1 MAFQSKLIGSSL
13 VALALGSSLT
23 GCGMVRDY
31 LEKKG
36 NEALADEL
44 KKDADKKRSDADSE
58 EKAEKGKGDAAD
70 AKAGETWTE
79 TITGSKI
86 AMERV
91 DLSAAGLQGFSIL
104 APKGAKS
111 EKALGGN
118 GVEVTEFGY
127 GYSVWVTEDP
137 TASMDAMKK
146 GAEAWFKGAALE
158 DVDGNSFVV
167 KAKSYDGADAFYYR
181 GVFKANGKTYRC
193 ETPTSVA
200 PTKKLHAEQIDKAC
214 ESLQLDGKPIGS
226 GGTAAEAAKEP
237 EKTAAAEAPNSDEKA
252 GDTVPAKV
260 DGTPK
265 GGATTPAK
273 TEPAKTEPAKTEP
286 AKTEPAKTEPA
297 KTEPAKTPAPAAPA
311 TKGTTRKPLR
321 PAAKKK

>member
-1 MAFQSKLIGSSL
+1 MVFRSKLIGSSL

-23 GCGMVRDY
+23 GCGMVRDW

-36 NEALADEL
+36 NEALASEL
-44 KKDADKKRSDADSE
+44 KKDADEKASDSDAKSDR
-58 EKAEKGKGDAAD
+58 KGKD
-70 AKAGETWTE
+70 AKGAGSETAGDVWTE

-91 DLSAAGLQGFSIL
+91 ELSAAGLQGFSIL

-111 EKALGGN
+111 EKAIGGQ

-137 TASMDAMKK
+137 TATMDAMKK
-146 GAEAWFKGAALE
+146 GAEAWFKGATLE
-158 DVDGNSFVV
+158 DVDGNSFIV
-167 KAKSYDGADAFYYR
+167 KAKSYDGTDAFYYR

-193 ETPTSVA
+193 ETPTSVS

-214 ESLQLDGKPIGS
+214 ESLQLDGKSIGS
-226 GGTAAEAAKEP
+226 GAAPAEAPKEP
-237 EKTAAAEAPNSDEKA
+237 EKTAEADAPKVEEKA

-260 DGTPK
+260 ESTPK
-265 GGATTPAK
+265 SGSTTPTK
-273 TEPAKTEPAKTEP
+273 TEPAKAEPPKAEPPKAEPAKAEP
-286 AKTEPAKTEPA
+286 PK
-297 KTEPAKTPAPAAPA
+297 APASPA
-311 TKGTTRKPLR
+311 TKGTPKKGLR
-321 PAAKKK
+321 PASKKK

>member
-13 VALALGSSLT
+13 FALILGSSLS
-23 GCGMVRDY
+23 GCGMVRDF

-36 NEALADEL
+36 NEALANEL
-44 KKDADKKRSDADSE
+44 EKDAKKKKADADSD

-70 AKAGETWTE
+70 SKAGETWTE

-111 EKALGGN
+111 EKALGGK

-137 TASMDAMKK
+137 TATMDAMKK
-146 GAEAWFKGAALE
+146 GAEAWFKGATLE
-158 DVDGNSFVV
+158 DVDGNSFIV

-214 ESLQLDGKPIGS
+214 ESLQLEGKAIGS
-226 GGTAAEAAKEP
+226 GATPSEAPKEP
-237 EKTAAAEAPNSDEKA
+237 EKTAEAEAPKADDAKA

-260 DGTPK
+260 DSTPK
-265 GGATTPAK
+265 SGGATTPAK
-273 TEPAKTEPAKTEP
+273 AEAPKAEPPKAEPPKAEP
-286 AKTEPAKTEPA
+286 PKAEPPK
-297 KTEPAKTPAPAAPA
+297 PAAA
-311 TKGTTRKPLR
+311 TPSGKSPPKKGLR
-321 PAAKKK
+321 PPTKKK